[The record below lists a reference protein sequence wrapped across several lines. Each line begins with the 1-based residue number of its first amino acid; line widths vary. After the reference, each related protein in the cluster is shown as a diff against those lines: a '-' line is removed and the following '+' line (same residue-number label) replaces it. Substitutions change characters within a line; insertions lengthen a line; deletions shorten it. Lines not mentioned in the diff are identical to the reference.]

1 MDILIAL
8 LITILV
14 PFALL
19 GMILTHELIY
29 SKDGDITISDFI
41 LYLAK
46 KGRYYNELDN

>member
-14 PFALL
+14 PLAIL
-19 GMILTHELIY
+19 GVILTHELIY
-29 SKDGDITISDFI
+29 STKEDITISDFI

-46 KGRYYNELDN
+46 KGRYYNELDK